1 MTLSSSNRAS
11 ARAGQTRV
19 WTAFHLNLMFSS
31 IEEESRPT
39 VIERCYWPL
48 LRAVEA
54 TGFPVGIELTGYT
67 LATIHRLDPAWI
79 EKLRGLSDAGLVE
92 PIASGEA
99 QLIGPLAPAVVNAAN
114 LRLGNLT
121 YERLLGR
128 RPKLVLVN
136 EQCFSRSMVDHYID
150 AGYDGFITDWDNVHL
165 AHPDW
170 DPGLRYAP
178 LLAAG
183 SAGRALPVLWSL
195 TVAFQKLQRLAH
207 GVEDRA
213 AYRRWLDRQLDQNV
227 PALNLYCNDGE
238 IFDFRPG
245 RFEAEP
251 TPSANSEWHV
261 IESLFGELRRD
272 PRVLCCLPSDILAS
286 LPPEP
291 ATPLPLTTAAMP
303 LPTKKQEKYNV
314 LRWAATGRDD
324 LGINARCL
332 ALAHRLRDSLSASDE
347 DWRELCHLYSS
358 DFRTHV
364 TLRRWAAYRER
375 LAAFERRWNQSA
387 AAPAGRAAPSAYA
400 STAIRP
406 DADGIIRLDTGAI
419 GIELNA
425 KRGLAVHRLWQ
436 GDRTA
441 DWLVGTIPFGYYD
454 DIRLGADFYTSH
466 LVFQQ
471 PGKAQVT
478 DLSPVEASL
487 ATEANWLSIRAKLKT
502 ALGPV
507 EKELRLHRDASRL
520 DLFYRLDWPVQPL
533 GVLRLGH
540 VTANPEAFDADTMW
554 YETHNGGTAPE
565 RFALN
570 GTDFDHGRPVSH
582 LVSASTALGMT
593 EDAIS
598 FGDARRHVTIAV
610 AREQT
615 AAVPMVVWRRLKQG
629 FFFRIAFSAGEI
641 DDTIKVGDPSRA
653 EHWPM
658 AIGFSLTLDAAA

>member
-1 MTLSSSNRAS
+1 
-11 ARAGQTRV
+11 
-19 WTAFHLNLMFSS
+19 MFSS

-54 TGFPVGIELTGYT
+54 TGFPVGVELTGYT
-67 LATIHRLDPAWI
+67 LATINRLDPAWI
-79 EKLRGLSDAGLVE
+79 EKLRALSEAGLVE

-136 EQCFSRSMVDHYID
+136 EQCFSRSMIDHYVE

-170 DPGLRYAP
+170 DPALRYAP
-178 LLAAG
+178 QLALG
-183 SAGRALPVLWSL
+183 STGRALPVLWSL

-213 AYRRWLDRQLDQNV
+213 AYRSWLNRQLDQHV

-251 TPSANSEWHV
+251 APSASSEWGV
-261 IESLFGELRRD
+261 IESLFGELCDD
-272 PRVLCCLPSDILAS
+272 PRVLCSLPSDVLAS
-286 LPPEP
+286 LRP
-291 ATPLPLTTAAMP
+291 AEAAVPLALTTAAMP

-332 ALAHRLRDSLSASDE
+332 ALARRLRDSLSATDE
-347 DWRELCHLYSS
+347 DWRELCYLYSS

-375 LAAFERRWNQSA
+375 LAAFERRWNQGA
-387 AAPAGRAAPSAYA
+387 AATANRAASVDRKGAAVP
-400 STAIRP
+400 P
-406 DADGIIRLDTGAI
+406 DADGIIRLGTAAI

-436 GDRTA
+436 GDRA
-441 DWLVGTIPFGYYD
+441 ENWLLGTIPFGYYD

-478 DLSPVEASL
+478 DLLPVEASL
-487 ATEANWLSIRAKLKT
+487 ATEANWLSVRAKLKT
-502 ALGPV
+502 ALGSV
-507 EKELRLHRDASRL
+507 EKELRLHRDEPRL
-520 DLFYRLDWPVQPL
+520 DLLYRLDWPVQPL

-540 VTANPEAFDADTMW
+540 VTANPEAFDADAMW
-554 YETHNGGTAPE
+554 YETHSGGMAPE

-593 EDAIS
+593 EDVIR
-598 FGDARRHVTIAV
+598 FGDARRRVAIA
-610 AREQT
+610 ALREQT
-615 AAVPMVVWRRLKQG
+615 AAVPMVVWRRLKHG

-641 DDTIKVGDPSRA
+641 DDTVKTGDPSRA

-658 AIGFSLTLDAAA
+658 TIGFSMTLDAAA

>member
-1 MTLSSSNRAS
+1 MTLSASNCAS
-11 ARAGQTRV
+11 AGAGQTRI

-48 LRAVEA
+48 LRAAEA

-67 LATIHRLDPAWI
+67 LATIHRLDHAWI
-79 EKLRGLSDAGLVE
+79 EKLRALRDAGLVE

-128 RPKLVLVN
+128 RPKLVVVN
-136 EQCFSRSMVDHYID
+136 EQCFSRSMIDHYVE
-150 AGYDGFITDWDNVHL
+150 AGYDGFITDWDNAHL

-170 DPGLRYAP
+170 DPALRHAP

-183 SAGRALPVLWSL
+183 SGDRTLPVLWSL
-195 TVAFQKLQRLAH
+195 PVAFQKLQRLAH
-207 GVEDRA
+207 GVEDHA
-213 AYRRWLDRQLDQNV
+213 AYRSWLDRQLDKQI
-227 PALNLYCNDGE
+227 PALNLYCHDGE

-251 TPSANSEWHV
+251 APSDASEWRV
-261 IESLFGELRRD
+261 IERLFGALRDD
-272 PRVLCCLPSDILAS
+272 PRMLCCLPSDVLAS
-286 LPPEP
+286 VPPEP
-291 ATPLPLTTAAMP
+291 AAPLALTSAAMP
-303 LPTKKQEKYNV
+303 LPTRKPEACNV

-324 LGINARCL
+324 LGVNARCH
-332 ALAHRLRDSLSASDE
+332 ALAHRLRESLSANDE

-364 TLRRWAAYRER
+364 TLRRWAGYRER

-387 AAPAGRAAPSAYA
+387 AAPARSVTPSPHAGAA
-400 STAIRP
+400 IQP
-406 DADGIIRLDTGAI
+406 DADGLIRLDTGAI

-436 GDRTA
+436 SGGA
-441 DWLVGTIPFGYYD
+441 ENWLLGTIPFGYYD
-454 DIRLGADFYTSH
+454 DIGLGADFYTSH

-487 ATEANWLSIRAKLKT
+487 ASDARWLSIRAKVKT

-507 EKELRLHRDASRL
+507 EKELRLHRDTPRL
-520 DLFYRLDWPVQPL
+520 DLLYRLDWPVQPL

-540 VTANPEAFDADTMW
+540 VTANPEAFDADAMW
-554 YETHNGGTAPE
+554 YETHNGGTEPE

-582 LVSASTALGMT
+582 LVSAGTALGMT
-593 EDAIS
+593 EDVIS
-598 FGDARRHVTIAV
+598 FGDARRRVTVTAL
-610 AREQT
+610 REQT
-615 AAVPMVVWRRLKQG
+615 AAVPMAVWRRLRQG

-653 EHWPM
+653 GHWPM
-658 AIGFSLTLDAAA
+658 TIGFSLTLDAAA